1 MRLRKKINGRFLNNK
16 KLFDYEMKFCYI
28 CKVKQWSERVWNL
41 EWNTDS
47 NEENKEKNEIETKS
61 SHDLGLLINVA
72 NVGED
77 TIG

>member
-1 MRLRKKINGRFLNNK
+1 
-16 KLFDYEMKFCYI
+16 MKFCYI